1 MCWVVL
7 FEKPPVPFTGMSHLR
22 GLIMASS
29 APRISLGIAQ
39 PIHPSLVSVFA
50 RWRYHRIVPQKFV
63 WFVVVHSNGV
73 ANGKMFGMRCVT
85 ALSVVGAGVDLVE
98 QSHLREK
105 LSSQSL
111 SQLF

>member
-22 GLIMASS
+22 GLITASS
-29 APRISLGIAQ
+29 APRISLENAQ
-39 PIHPSLVSVFA
+39 PNHPSLVSVFV

-73 ANGKMFGMRCVT
+73 ANGKMFGMKFDI
-85 ALSVVGAGVDLVE
+85 ALSAVGAGAEE
-98 QSHLREK
+98 QVKLRHQHE
-105 LSSQSL
+105 
-111 SQLF
+111 